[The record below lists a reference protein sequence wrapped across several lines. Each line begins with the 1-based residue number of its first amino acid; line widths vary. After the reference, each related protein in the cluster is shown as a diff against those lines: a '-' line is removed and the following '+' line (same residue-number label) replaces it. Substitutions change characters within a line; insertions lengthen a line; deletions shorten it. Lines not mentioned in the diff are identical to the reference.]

1 MWVAL
6 KRAVLVR
13 NATMRRLFAAG
24 VLGDSLC
31 ALTDGVLRQFT
42 GQKETDSGLD
52 LSACN
57 RRPLVVVSQ
66 SGCLSG
72 DSLEDVV

>member
-1 MWVAL
+1 M
-6 KRAVLVR
+6 R

-31 ALTDGVLRQFT
+31 ARTDGVLRQFT
-42 GQKETDSGLD
+42 GQEETDSGLD

-57 RRPLVVVSQ
+57 SRSLVVVS
-66 SGCLSG
+66 
-72 DSLEDVV
+72 V

>member
-1 MWVAL
+1 M
-6 KRAVLVR
+6 R

-24 VLGDSLC
+24 VLGDSLL
-31 ALTDGVLRQFT
+31 AFTDGVIGQFA

-57 RRPLVVVSQ
+57 RRPLVEVSQ